1 MDYPATYRR
10 DPPIGEKKSKLR
22 TVREKKRTAGPQPR
36 CAASPR
42 SNLLFAMHLA
52 ASHKTKAIARN
63 ASASAINRAS
73 VQAPENAL
81 SVGNAVESAQAAV
94 EAAELPEMATYGTA
108 RSTQAAQSSAMA
120 KLNEFIGFANG
131 IIPE

>member
-1 MDYPATYRR
+1 MH
-10 DPPIGEKKSKLR
+10 
-22 TVREKKRTAGPQPR
+22 V
-36 CAASPR
+36 AS
-42 SNLLFAMHLA
+42 
-52 ASHKTKAIARN
+52 SHKKKAIPRN

-73 VQAPENAL
+73 VQAPIAVAQDENAL
-81 SVGNAVESAQAAV
+81 SVGSAVERAQAAV
-94 EAAELPEMATYGTA
+94 GAAVLPEMATYGTA

>member
-1 MDYPATYRR
+1 
-10 DPPIGEKKSKLR
+10 
-22 TVREKKRTAGPQPR
+22 
-36 CAASPR
+36 
-42 SNLLFAMHLA
+42 MHLA

-73 VQAPENAL
+73 VQAPEDAL

-94 EAAELPEMATYGTA
+94 GAAELPEMATYGTA